1 MTTQPTNPTPP
12 QDDDL
17 TVETIDRIVSNT
29 KLGGYTRN
37 DYVLD
42 LCRMARRAAVASDNG
57 KWQDALESASA
68 EANRLRER
76 VDELEAWIEAY
87 ATKKHN
93 DRRFQAACAALT
105 VILGSRNG
113 FLIDIGVDN
122 AGTWALETADKM
134 LAALDA
140 KPGAKEVTP

>member
-57 KWQDALESASA
+57 RVARCPESASA

-87 ATKKHN
+87 ATKSITTAASRPRA
-93 DRRFQAACAALT
+93 RR
-105 VILGSRNG
+105 
-113 FLIDIGVDN
+113 
-122 AGTWALETADKM
+122 
-134 LAALDA
+134 
-140 KPGAKEVTP
+140 